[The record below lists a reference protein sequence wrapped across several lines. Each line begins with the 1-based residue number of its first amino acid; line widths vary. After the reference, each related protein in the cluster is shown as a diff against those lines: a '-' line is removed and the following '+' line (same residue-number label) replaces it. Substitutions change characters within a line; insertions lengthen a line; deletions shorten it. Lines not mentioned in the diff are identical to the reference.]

1 MKAITFCLSAIL
13 LACGPAAAESW
24 TGQAAYYPGRKIGGQ
39 KLTAAHLTLP
49 FGTRVKVTNL
59 SNAKSVILL
68 INDRG
73 PYSRR
78 FIIDVSHAAADMLDF
93 RRSGVAPVRI
103 ETIAADVPARPKR
116 VEADRTR

>member
-1 MKAITFCLSAIL
+1 MRVTAFCVTAIL
-13 LACGPAAAESW
+13 LACGPAAGESW
-24 TGQAAYYPGRKIGGQ
+24 TGQAAYYPGRKVGGQ
-39 KLTAAHLTLP
+39 RLTAAHLTLP

-59 SNAKSVILL
+59 SNARSVIVL

-78 FIIDVSHAAADMLDF
+78 FIIDVSHAAADLLDF

-103 ETIAADVPARPKR
+103 ETIAADVPARPER
-116 VEADRTR
+116 VEADRTK